1 MKQNNRKKSEAT
13 ESACLIKDEARR
25 LGFSACGIAL
35 ADDLPIEYQER
46 YKRWLAKGMHADMSY
61 LERNLELR
69 FSPKKLLPGT
79 ESIIMVALSYYPS
92 ITQHPDA
99 PQIAYYAYGKDYHRV
114 VKRRLDQLLK
124 YIQEKID
131 HSATGRSF
139 SDSAPVAERY
149 WAWRAGLGWI
159 GKNTLLI
166 QQKAGSYYFLGALFL
181 NIELPPD
188 EPMPSLCGDCT
199 SCIDHC
205 PNAAL
210 DGMELDARRCIS
222 YLTIESKG
230 AVPSEYMSRISN
242 RLYGCDTCQIHC
254 PWNRFARP
262 SQEDAFAASQELL
275 SLSYEDLESDPE
287 TYLAKLLPGSP
298 MKRAGLD
305 GLMRNWLQLKENRKG

>member
-1 MKQNNRKKSEAT
+1 MKQNNTEKLQAI

-25 LGFSACGIAL
+25 LGFSACGIAP
-35 ADDLPIEYQER
+35 AEDLPLAYQER
-46 YKRWLAKGMHADMSY
+46 YRRWLAKGMHADMSY

-131 HSATGRSF
+131 SSATGRSF

-166 QQKAGSYYFLGALFL
+166 QKKAGSFYFLGALFL
-181 NIELPPD
+181 SIELPPD
-188 EPMPSLCGDCT
+188 EPMASLCGDCT

-210 DGMELDARRCIS
+210 DGVELDARRCIS

-230 AVPSEYMSRISN
+230 RVPSEYVGTISN

-275 SLSYEDLESDPE
+275 SLSFEDLESDPE
-287 TYLAKLLPGSP
+287 THLAKLLPGSP

-305 GLMRNWLQLKENRKG
+305 GLMRNWLQLKENRKS